1 MHRLHALALVLPM
14 LGMLMLAPA
23 WVYGAS
29 SEPIAVGSKRFTES
43 YVLGELLMQTVQ
55 RAGARAVH
63 RTGLGTTGIVL
74 AALETGS
81 IDVYVEYTG
90 TIARDIL
97 NADPAIVRPTTI
109 EQLDRLLRP
118 RGLGVAV
125 PLGFN
130 NSYAL
135 AMPRALAQRLGV
147 RRVSD
152 LASHPQLRLGF
163 TQEFLALPA
172 GWPGL
177 AHAYGLPHRPVG
189 IEHALAYEA
198 MATGRID
205 VKEVYTTDAQIA
217 QRDLLVLEDD
227 RQFFPRYDAVL
238 LYRLDLPA
246 RFPIAWQALRELRG
260 RIDEATMMRLN
271 AAVEIERRSFA
282 DAARSFFA
290 PVDRATAPTA
300 TSPQRS
306 LWKVLAADDVW
317 RLTAQHL
324 LLVGASLA
332 ASILI
337 GVPLGVI
344 AFRRPA
350 LGVWILGAVGVA
362 QTVPSLALL
371 ALLIAAFGTIGTQ
384 PALVALSVYALLPI
398 VRNTQAGLAGVGP
411 GLRDAA
417 RALGLRR
424 RDRLWAIDLPL
435 ALPVI
440 LAGVQTSAVLS
451 VGTAT
456 IAAFVGAG
464 GYGERIVQGLATN
477 DASLLLAG
485 ALPSSALALLV
496 QAAFAV
502 IGRRLARGAP
512 GEANRPAGRSAR
524 D

>member
-1 MHRLHALALVLPM
+1 
-14 LGMLMLAPA
+14 MLAPM
-23 WVYGAS
+23 WVQAAL
-29 SEPIAVGSKRFTES
+29 SEPITVGSKRFTES
-43 YVLGELLMQTVQ
+43 YVLGELLAQTMQ
-55 RAGARAVH
+55 RAGAPSVH
-63 RTGLGTTGIVL
+63 RAGLGTTGIVL
-74 AALETGS
+74 AALEAGS

-97 NADPAIVRPTTI
+97 NVDPAVARTATI
-109 EQLDRLLRP
+109 EDLDRLLRP

-135 AMPRALAQRLGV
+135 AMSRALAQRLGV

-152 LASHPQLRLGF
+152 LAGHPRLRLGF

-189 IEHALAYEA
+189 IEHGLAYEA
-198 MATGRID
+198 LAAGRID

-246 RFPIAWQALRELRG
+246 RSPVAWQALRELRG
-260 RIDEATMMRLN
+260 RIDETTMMRLN

-282 DAARSFFA
+282 DAARGFFA
-290 PVDRATAPTA
+290 PVAHAAVPTA
-300 TSPQRS
+300 AAPRRS
-306 LWKVLAADDVW
+306 WWDALAADDFW

-332 ASILI
+332 ASILV
-337 GVPLGVI
+337 GVPLGLI
-344 AFRRPA
+344 AYRRPA
-350 LGVWILGAVGVA
+350 LSGWILGAAGVV

-371 ALLIAAFGTIGTQ
+371 ALLIAALGTIGTQ
-384 PALVALSVYALLPI
+384 PALVALSLYALLPI

-440 LAGVQTSAVLS
+440 LAGVQTSAVLN

-477 DASLLLAG
+477 DTSLLLAG

-502 IGRRLARGAP
+502 IGRRLARGVP
-512 GEANRPAGRSAR
+512 GDANRPAGRSAL